1 MKIFKFGGASIR
13 DAASVKRVASVLKQF
28 PGEDIL
34 IVVSAMGKTTN
45 ALEKLTQHYLEG
57 HQAEVKAQLEELQ
70 NAHLAV
76 IQELFPGQE
85 PSVSKEVEV
94 LFTQLE
100 VITQRSPE
108 GHFNEVYD
116 QIVSFGELLSTKIV
130 GHYLHHNE
138 FANQWLDARRL
149 IRTDQNH
156 RFARVD
162 WNFTQRLVRETIR
175 PGQRYITQ
183 GFIGSTDDYRPTT
196 LGREGSDYTASV
208 LAYVLDAAEVSIWKD
223 VPGVLNGDPKVFEK
237 TQLLRQ
243 ISYEEAIELAYY
255 GASVIHPKTI
265 QPLRQKGIPLR
276 VRSFLAPETPGTRI
290 YANAELDPVIPCFI
304 RKENQVLLT
313 LATRDLAFIVEDH
326 LSRIYKLFHQYGVRV
341 NLSQNTAVST
351 SFCINYDPV
360 SVPPLREELS
370 REFAVQYQ
378 PGLCLYTV
386 RHHHLAARE
395 RVQAAGALLM
405 EQLAGHTYQV
415 VINPGDS

>member
-13 DAASVKRVASVLKQF
+13 DAASVKRVASVLQQF

-45 ALEKLTQHYLEG
+45 ALEKLTKSYLEG
-57 HQAEVKAQLEELQ
+57 HQEEVKAQLEKLQ
-70 NAHLAV
+70 SEHLAV
-76 IQELFPGQE
+76 VQELFPGQE
-85 PSVSKEVEV
+85 PTVSREVEV
-94 LFTQLE
+94 LFTQLA
-100 VITQRSPE
+100 VITQRPPE

-130 GHYLHHNE
+130 GHYLHQNA
-138 FANQWLDARRL
+138 FTNQWLDARRL

-208 LAYVLDAAEVSIWKD
+208 LAYVLDAAEVSSWKD
-223 VPGVLNGDPKVFEK
+223 VPGVLYGDPKVFEK

-276 VRSFLAPETPGTRI
+276 VRSFVEPETPGTRI
-290 YANAELDPVIPCFI
+290 YASARLDPLIPCFI

-313 LATRDLAFIVEDH
+313 LSTRDLAFIVEDH

-360 SVPPLREELS
+360 SVPPLRDELS
-370 REFAVQYQ
+370 SEFAVQYQ

-405 EQLAGHTYQV
+405 EQLAGHTYQAV
-415 VINPGDS
+415 VKP

>member
-1 MKIFKFGGASIR
+1 MKVFKFGGASIR
-13 DAASVKRVASVLKQF
+13 DAASVKRVASVLRQF

-45 ALEKLTQHYLEG
+45 ALEEITQLFLDG
-57 HQAEVKAQLEELQ
+57 QAQACRAQLSRLKQTHE
-70 NAHLAV
+70 AV
-76 IQELFPGQE
+76 MKQLFPEADAPVYQ
-85 PSVSKEVEV
+85 EVEV

-100 VITQRSPE
+100 VITQAVPE
-108 GHFNEVYD
+108 GSFNAVYD
-116 QIVSFGELLSTKIV
+116 QIVSFGELISTKIV
-130 GHYLHHNE
+130 GHFLHRHD

-162 WNFTQRLVRETIR
+162 WNFTARLVRETIR
-175 PGQRYITQ
+175 PGKRYITQ

-208 LAYVLDAAEVSIWKD
+208 LAHVLDAEEVSIWKD
-223 VPGVLNGDPKVFEK
+223 VPGVLNGDPKVFENS
-237 TQLLRQ
+237 QLLRQ

-276 VRSFLAPETPGTRI
+276 VRSFLEPEAPGTRI
-290 YANAELDPVIPCFI
+290 YAGAQLDPVIPCFI
-304 RKENQVLLT
+304 RKENQVLIT
-313 LATRDLAFIVEDH
+313 LSTRDLAFIVEDH
-326 LSRIYKLFHQYGVRV
+326 LSRIYKLFHQHGVRV

-351 SFCINYDPV
+351 LFCINYDPV

-370 REFAVQYQ
+370 REFEVQYR
-378 PGLCLYTV
+378 PGVCLYTV

-395 RVQAAGALLM
+395 RVQAAGSLLM

-415 VINPGDS
+415 VIAPA